1 MHINKYLVLLCILF
15 LCSCSGMQ
23 VNPFNQ
29 EGVAA
34 AVEESLEAE
43 EGQMMAL
50 EMQAQAVLTEFY
62 NAVNQGLF
70 DRAVVLY
77 GGSYEELAYFNPTI
91 EPDDQ
96 VALLRA
102 ACEFNGFMCLPI
114 LDSTL
119 VETHNEQN
127 FVFEVTF
134 ANLDGSLFVLGP
146 CCGADEE
153 TMPPVSEFNVQ
164 VRCENETSCQVLDL
178 LPWAP

>member
-1 MHINKYLVLLCILF
+1 MQINKILVLLCILF
-15 LCSCSGMQ
+15 LCSCSGIQ
-23 VNPFNQ
+23 VNPVNQ
-29 EGVAA
+29 EGVAGLLEEPLE
-34 AVEESLEAE
+34 VEQDQTIAREI
-43 EGQMMAL
+43 QAL
-50 EMQAQAVLTEFY
+50 AVLTEFY
-62 NAVNQGLF
+62 NALNQGLY
-70 DRAVVLY
+70 DRAVALY
-77 GGSYEELAYFNPTI
+77 GGSYEELTYFNPTI

-102 ACEFNGFMCLPI
+102 ACEINGFMCLPI

-119 VETHNEQN
+119 VETHNEQD
-127 FVFEVTF
+127 FVYEVTF
-134 ANLDGSLFVLGP
+134 TNPDGSLFVLGP